1 MSHTRDRG
9 IDPEAQKL
17 GVYIEKKSGD
27 RGNWRGYT
35 QLDSL
40 NTSKQ
45 YMRVGITAT
54 LKGGCLS
61 LWAEHLVKL
70 KPYQKETRPGGP
82 LLNWACLE
90 IVLACLSYLYGQ
102 SVPGMT

>member
-1 MSHTRDRG
+1 MS
-9 IDPEAQKL
+9 
-17 GVYIEKKSGD
+17 
-27 RGNWRGYT
+27 
-35 QLDSL
+35 
-40 NTSKQ
+40 
-45 YMRVGITAT
+45 
-54 LKGGCLS
+54 
-61 LWAEHLVKL
+61 AEYLVKL